1 MPFSTFTWA
10 SAGLAL
16 LASVATASP
25 TPVDIS
31 VGKPINDLHFR
42 EALEVAHTPQLE
54 KRLSTEFCMDK
65 TWDNDVLV
73 SG

>member
-1 MPFSTFTWA
+1 M
-10 SAGLAL
+10 

-25 TPVDIS
+25 TPVDVS

-42 EALEVAHTPQLE
+42 EALEVAHTPHLE
-54 KRLSTEFCMDK
+54 KRLSADFSMDK
-65 TWDNDVLV
+65 TWDNDVLF